1 MRKDKS
7 VPVWW
12 MKLSEASFAV
22 DWDNEEDAVYDNWR
36 ELYTTPKRDEKA
48 ARPS

>member
-7 VPVWW
+7 VPIWW

-22 DWDNEEDAVYDNWR
+22 DWDSEEDAVYDKW
-36 ELYTTPKRDEKA
+36 EKLYKVQKRNKTPS
-48 ARPS
+48 PT